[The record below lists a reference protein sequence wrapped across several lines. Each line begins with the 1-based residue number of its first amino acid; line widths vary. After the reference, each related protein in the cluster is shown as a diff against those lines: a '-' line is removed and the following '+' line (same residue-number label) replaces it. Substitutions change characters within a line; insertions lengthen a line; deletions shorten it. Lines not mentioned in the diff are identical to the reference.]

1 MLKKRGLKMKKMK
14 SAFTLAEVLI
24 TLGIIGII
32 AAIIL
37 PSVMSNYQYKSV
49 GVKLAKFLSTTEGA
63 ARAWAVNE
71 GNFAARPAGAAD
83 DEDGVAD
90 FLNDTFIF
98 KRFDPEINAE
108 AEGGVRIQEYPS
120 PIVDRTLEV
129 AYEPIAET
137 QASPFGILKDGTG
150 IQVFYD
156 DTEYQGDHEELVAVE
171 KYGAPVFRIRFS
183 PNVQGLPNTA
193 VNVYDFSVTELG
205 YVFPHEND
213 LCTWELFNNDFSVTS
228 RVFQPGRACHTE
240 TARGGDGD

>member
-1 MLKKRGLKMKKMK
+1 MKKMK

-71 GNFAARPAGAAD
+71 GNFTN
-83 DEDGVAD
+83 DGQAIAD
-90 FLNDTFIF
+90 FVNDTFIIKEF
-98 KRFDPEINAE
+98 TPESAGE
-108 AEGGVRIQEYPS
+108 EQGDGGTLDEYPAVQSKELGSVAFVESEVNDSKS
-120 PIVDRTLEV
+120 PV
-129 AYEPIAET
+129 AT
-137 QASPFGILKDGTG
+137 LKDGTG
-150 IQVFYD
+150 IQVYLD
-156 DTEYQGDHEELVAVE
+156 STEYSVDHNNIVAPE
-171 KYGAPVFRIRFS
+171 KYGAPVFRVRFT

-193 VNVYDFSVTELG
+193 RNVYDFTVTELG

-213 LCTWELFNNDFSVTS
+213 PCTWELFNSDFSVTS
-228 RVFQPGRACHTE
+228 RVYQSGRNCHRNTSGSADNE
-240 TARGGDGD
+240 EGGNDNG